1 MLCPSRE
8 RRENEW
14 TGDGA
19 FRGIGA
25 VDVLEAGSKPRGGV
39 EGKGDDVAG
48 IGALRGISLWFGV
61 RGWAWRL
68 VLWDARCCVTAWI
81 DSSFR
86 AILS

>member
-25 VDVLEAGSKPRGGV
+25 VEVVEAGSKPRGGV

-48 IGALRGISLWFGV
+48 IGALRGIWLGFGV
-61 RGWAWRL
+61 GRVGRGAL
-68 VLWDARCCVTAWI
+68 CCGMRGVA
-81 DSSFR
+81 
-86 AILS
+86 